1 MNIIDI
7 VLALILLYGAVRG
20 FFRGILAE
28 IASLVGIILGI
39 YGAIRFS
46 HLLSDVLE
54 NYVDWDMQYVNLLS
68 FAITFFIIMFLV
80 SLAGKILTNIAT
92 FAALGIVNKILGAG
106 FGLLKVAFL
115 TSVIIMF
122 FKSTNEEI
130 NLIQEEVL
138 EESELYEPVERIAP
152 ILLPSILRE
161 AREKNILED
170 LDELTG
176 YSITKMLFSFSQD
189 LRKSGWLSD

>member
-1 MNIIDI
+1 MNIVDI

-28 IASLVGIILGI
+28 IASLVGIVLGI

-46 HLLSDVLE
+46 HILSDLLE

-68 FAITFFIIMFLV
+68 FAITFFIILFLV
-80 SLAGKILTNIAT
+80 ALAGKILTNIAA

-130 NLIQEEVL
+130 DLIQEEAL
-138 EESELYEPVERIAP
+138 EESKLYEPVERIAP
-152 ILLPSILRE
+152 LLLPSILRE
-161 AREKNILED
+161 ARERNILND
-170 LDELTG
+170 LDELTE
-176 YSITKMLFSFSQD
+176 
-189 LRKSGWLSD
+189 